1 MWNVTLR
8 VCLSSGSLSFFSRA
22 KVTSTTQCKTCSI
35 LNFDWV
41 NLVFAALSLIF
52 RGHEPGLL
60 QAYWV
65 IISCGLCFC
74 TRCPWQDLISDAVV
88 KCFISFDL
96 CLLRLNKDFSFFWPS
111 GAISGQK
118 KCFGSFGSQFGLNT
132 REAWAPS
139 PSPLYANGCYSD
151 AIYITVSFDF
161 HHLWLITTTI
171 RSVDFSGQFLVEKWM
186 CK

>member
-8 VCLSSGSLSFFSRA
+8 VCLNSGSLSFFSRA
-22 KVTSTTQCKTCSI
+22 KVTSTTQCKRCSI

-52 RGHEPGLL
+52 RGHEAGLL
-60 QAYWV
+60 HAYWV

-96 CLLRLNKDFSFFWPS
+96 CLLRLNKDFSFF
-111 GAISGQK
+111 G
-118 KCFGSFGSQFGLNT
+118 FF
-132 REAWAPS
+132 R
-139 PSPLYANGCYSD
+139 NGC
-151 AIYITVSFDF
+151 I
-161 HHLWLITTTI
+161 WITTCMHASFFV
-171 RSVDFSGQFLVEKWM
+171 RECDYFLPCQYDSGPSSIVWFAGFWISTDSAIFRFELYTVA
-186 CK
+186 